1 MNQPQRYEQKEKD
14 LENVYHVFTH
24 TYTHT
29 THTHTHTHTPHKHH
43 THAHTP
49 PHTFTRT
56 IHLHLM
62 VEEFLFVCVCVS
74 GVFLHVCLYAW
85 RMFFNISTCY
95 GLGLSTVEIK
105 YQNIKIHDLKEG

>member
-1 MNQPQRYEQKEKD
+1 MNQPQRCEQKEKD
-14 LENVYHVFTH
+14 LENVYHMF
-24 TYTHT
+24 
-29 THTHTHTHTPHKHH
+29 THTHTHHTHIYTHH
-43 THAHTP
+43 TLTSHGRGV
-49 PHTFTRT
+49 F
-56 IHLHLM
+56 
-62 VEEFLFVCVCVS
+62 VCVCVCVS

>member
-1 MNQPQRYEQKEKD
+1 
-14 LENVYHVFTH
+14 
-24 TYTHT
+24 
-29 THTHTHTHTPHKHH
+29 
-43 THAHTP
+43 
-49 PHTFTRT
+49 
-56 IHLHLM
+56 M